1 MGTPLLHS
9 RSSVKKYGGEIKDYI
24 AIHRWF
30 DSTKGHMPVFKHRA
44 ILHNSFGMLLAE
56 QVFGDYITNSDG
68 KMVEVRQI
76 AYDHIFEDCGFVPT
90 VEDWLK
96 GLQVQ
101 PWMMK
106 ADETRKVKASLDLSQ
121 IKETTNERP

>member
-30 DSTKGHMPVFKHRA
+30 DSTKGHMPIFKHRA

-106 ADETRKVKASLDLSQ
+106 ADETRKVKASLDLSE
-121 IKETTNERP
+121 IKETTNEKS

>member
-106 ADETRKVKASLDLSQ
+106 ADETRKVKASLDLSE

>member
-9 RSSVKKYGGEIKDYI
+9 RSSVKKYGGEIKDYV

-44 ILHNSFGMLLAE
+44 ILHNSFGMWLAE

-68 KMVEVRQI
+68 KMGEVRQI

-106 ADETRKVKASLDLSQ
+106 ADETRKVKASLDLSE
-121 IKETTNERP
+121 IKETKNERP

>member
-1 MGTPLLHS
+1 MGTPLLHA
-9 RSSVKKYGGEIKDYI
+9 RSSVKKYGGSLHDYLP
-24 AIHRWF
+24 IHRWF
-30 DSTKGHMPVFKHRA
+30 DSTKGSLPMFKHRA

-56 QVFGDYITNSDG
+56 QVFGDFITNSEG

-90 VEDWLK
+90 LDDWLK
-96 GLQVQ
+96 HLQPQ

-106 ADETRKVKASLDLSQ
+106 ADETRKK
-121 IKETTNERP
+121 IKELESEK

>member
-30 DSTKGHMPVFKHRA
+30 DSTKGHMPIFKHRA

-106 ADETRKVKASLDLSQ
+106 ADETRKVKASLDLSE
-121 IKETTNERP
+121 IKEITNEKS

>member
-1 MGTPLLHS
+1 MGTPVLHA
-9 RSSVKKYGGEIKDYI
+9 RSSAKKYGGAWQDYI

-30 DSTKGHMPVFKHRA
+30 DSTKGNLPMFKHRA

-56 QVFGDYITNSDG
+56 QVFGDAITNSEG
-68 KMVEVRQI
+68 KLVEVRQI

-90 VEDWLK
+90 LDDWLQH
-96 GLQVQ
+96 LHAQ

-106 ADETRKVKASLDLSQ
+106 ADETRKVISKL
-121 IKETTNERP
+121 ETNKIE